1 MIHAMTA
8 LALLPGDC
16 WPTAAQTWLLRAA
29 FLPAEPAQAAW
40 QVWRSRAGPL
50 EQLDEGS
57 RRLLP
62 LLYRNLRR
70 SLSPSQMAV
79 PPIPQLR
86 DGYRRT
92 WFRNQAAFYQ
102 IAGLLDALHSAGL
115 PNMILKGAALAVLHY
130 RDLGLR
136 PMADF
141 DIAVPAARAVE
152 AFAVL
157 RQLGWSPNVPIR
169 RPAEFVGVKQ
179 STDFRSSSGCHFDL
193 HWYALWDCCYPG
205 ADDDFWSGAVPLRVN
220 QALTQALNPTD
231 QLLHVCVHGA
241 LLNRVPP
248 VRWAAD
254 AMQILRTPGAALD
267 WPRLLAH
274 AQRLRLSLS
283 LRATLHYLRTALEA
297 EIPATVVEALAALP
311 VSALDREFFQRKI
324 SRRSLLGE
332 IPLMWS
338 HYCLIA
344 EARQRPATGS
354 SLSKPHRHSA
364 MATSRSMGP
373 RLDSVSSESWHRRV
387 LWKRSALGPGHPIRV
402 PCGSGRVRWTWR

>member
-1 MIHAMTA
+1 MIQAMTPSVP
-8 LALLPGDC
+8 LPGDC

-29 FLPAEPAQAAW
+29 LLPAEPAQAAW

-70 SLSPSQMAV
+70 SLSPSQMAE
-79 PPIPQLR
+79 PPIPRLR
-86 DGYRRT
+86 AGYRRT

-102 IAGLLDALHSAGL
+102 MAELLEGLHSAGL
-115 PNMILKGAALAVLHY
+115 PTLILKGAALAVLHY

-141 DIAVPAARAVE
+141 DIAVPSGRALE
-152 AFAVL
+152 AFEAL
-157 RQLGWSPNVPIR
+157 RQLGWSPDMPIR
-169 RPAEFVGVKQ
+169 RPAEYVAIRQ
-179 STDFRSSSGCHFDL
+179 SADFRSTSGTHFDL
-193 HWYALWDCCYPG
+193 HWYLLWDCCYPG

-220 QALTQALNPTD
+220 QVQTRALNPTD

-254 AMQILRTPGAALD
+254 AMQILRTPGAAPD
-267 WPRLLAH
+267 WPRLLAQ

-283 LRATLHYLRTALEA
+283 LRATLHYLRTALDA
-297 EIPATVVEALAALP
+297 EIPASVVDALAAMP
-311 VSALDREFFQRKI
+311 VTELDRAFYRRKI
-324 SRRSLLGE
+324 SRRGLLGE

-338 HYCLIA
+338 HYGLLA
-344 EARQRPATGS
+344 QARRRPATRAGFVRYLRLNWGLDDS
-354 SLSKPHRHSA
+354 RGIPLFVVNKFFRRLKAVSRQPEQDQPDLEPSA
-364 MATSRSMGP
+364 P
-373 RLDSVSSESWHRRV
+373 
-387 LWKRSALGPGHPIRV
+387 
-402 PCGSGRVRWTWR
+402 